1 MKTKALT
8 LLMPF
13 LFVTFIGLA
22 GNKTGMFGKDKKEE
36 RKVSDFTEISISVPA
51 DVELRQGD
59 ECKLVLD
66 GDEDVLEKIETKV
79 RGDELV
85 IKSNRRFN
93 FGWNEEITI
102 YITVK
107 NIEEINV
114 AGSADVVAKTDISAK
129 EIEFGI
135 SGSGKVHIPSLNA
148 TSIQA
153 SISGSGRVELGGNET
168 AEKLELGISGSG
180 KFEAENLQVK
190 EADIDISGS
199 GKGYVHVTD
208 MLEVD
213 ISGSGRVYYSGNPT
227 INADI
232 SGSGKVRS
240 AD

>member
-13 LFVTFIGLA
+13 LFVTFISLA
-22 GNKTGMFGKDKKEE
+22 GNATAMFGKDKKEE
-36 RKVSDFTEISISVPA
+36 RNVSDFTEISISVPA

-59 ECKLVLD
+59 ECKLVLE

-85 IKSNRRFN
+85 IKSNRTFN
-93 FGWNEEITI
+93 FGWNEKIKI

-114 AGSADVVAKTDISAK
+114 AGSADVVAKTGISAK

-135 SGSGKVHIPSLNA
+135 SGSGKVHISELKA
-148 TSIQA
+148 TLIQA
-153 SISGSGRVELGGNET
+153 SISGSGNVELGGNET
-168 AEKLELGISGSG
+168 ADELELDISGSG
-180 KFEAENLQVK
+180 KFEAEDLQIK
-190 EADIDISGS
+190 QADIDISGS
-199 GKGYVHVTD
+199 GKGYVHVVD
-208 MLEVD
+208 MLNVE